1 MWTVFLCLKF
11 STFATNQKKK
21 NEYTMMQTIHS
32 YWAYLVLITL
42 ILATINAFSGVA
54 SKREFKDKDL
64 RLSLFTL
71 IFAHIQ
77 LLIGLG
83 VYFSSAAYKNL
94 KEVGIGALDA
104 QSRLLAVEHPLMM
117 IIAIILITIG
127 WSRHKKKTADAKKF
141 ITIGLF
147 YGIALL
153 IVLSRIPWSN

>member
-1 MWTVFLCLKF
+1 
-11 STFATNQKKK
+11 
-21 NEYTMMQTIHS
+21 MMQTIHS

-64 RLSLFTL
+64 RLSLFAL
-71 IFAHIQ
+71 IFVHIQ
-77 LLIGLG
+77 LLIGFTL
-83 VYFSSAAYKNL
+83 YFMSPWYKAL
-94 KEVGIGALDA
+94 KENGIGNIDA
-104 QSRLLAVEHPLMM
+104 QTRLLAVEHPLMM

-127 WSRHKKKTADAKKF
+127 WSRHKKKTEDTKKF

-153 IVLSRIPWSN
+153 IILSRIPWSLWFD